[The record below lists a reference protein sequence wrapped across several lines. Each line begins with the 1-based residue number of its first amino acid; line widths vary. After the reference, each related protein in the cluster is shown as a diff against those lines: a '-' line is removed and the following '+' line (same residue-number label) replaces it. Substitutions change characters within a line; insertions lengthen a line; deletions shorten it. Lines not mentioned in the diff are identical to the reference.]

1 MTRCAPWRVDRI
13 RWRSRSMHRD
23 KGLTRCCDCTVT
35 LQACLQQRLEGAD
48 SLQLPELL
56 EAVAFAGPFGAL
68 LRWQLAGWN
77 SALPGRLG
85 WFPAGTFAA
94 NFLACVAIFVVE
106 VRPPCCR
113 QPFFFFAAHHGP
125 SSADWRP

>member
-1 MTRCAPWRVDRI
+1 
-13 RWRSRSMHRD
+13 MHRD